1 MLFYSNLYSNK
12 FPKKQAN
19 LDFLMISLVNVMAGV
34 SSRHSLEVIC
44 LPLIDLWRLS
54 TNPPLRLCGR
64 SFSDVC
70 VAAVTQLCVY
80 FIIRSSSYEEGR
92 KGWWNYEVILD
103 DVCVCF
109 GVFIGYYVGG
119 MDMRKKD
126 KILAILFLGHME
138 YTSCR
143 FEEYD
148 FGSNRLRISII
159 QYQQF
164 AGRVHNPVR
173 ACSLF

>member
-1 MLFYSNLYSNK
+1 MSIIFDLPSI
-12 FPKKQAN
+12 P
-19 LDFLMISLVNVMAGV
+19 G
-34 SSRHSLEVIC
+34 RCRC
-44 LPLIDLWRLS
+44 LPLIDLWSLS
-54 TNPPLRLCGR
+54 TTPSACGR

-92 KGWWNYEVILD
+92 KGWWNYKVILD
-103 DVCVCF
+103 DVCVCV
-109 GVFIGYYVGG
+109 GGFIGYYVGG